1 MECLAGRVAV
11 VTGAASG
18 IGRALAGRFVAES
31 MSVVLADVEA
41 DALGAAIDE
50 LSTEVPAAEVEA
62 VVTDVSDGA
71 AVEAL
76 AERTLSRFGAVHLVC
91 NNAGVVT
98 LGDTWEQTAA
108 DWRWVIDVDL
118 WGVIN
123 GIRTFVPILLGQG
136 TEGHVVN
143 TASIA
148 GLVPSPTIAPY
159 NVAKAG
165 VVAASETLDMELRAC
180 GAPIGVSVLCPG
192 VVPTRIAES
201 ARNRPAE
208 RQPEGAEVGATA
220 VLDIPT
226 QHDLPPTALHA
237 DRIAELV
244 VDAVRNDR
252 FWIVT
257 HDGSAELIERRSRAM
272 TSGGRPEAPPVF

>member
-1 MECLAGRVAV
+1 MEVLPGRVAV

-18 IGRALAGRFVAES
+18 IGRALASRLAAEG
-31 MSVVLADVEA
+31 MAVVLADVEA
-41 DALGAAIDE
+41 SALDAAAAD
-50 LSTEVPAAEVEA
+50 LAAEVDGGSDRVEA
-62 VVTDVSDGA
+62 VVTDVADPA
-71 AVEAL
+71 AVDAL
-76 AERTLSRFGAVHLVC
+76 AASAVDRFGAVHVVC

-98 LGDTWEQTAA
+98 LGSTWEQPFD
-108 DWRWVIDVDL
+108 DWRWVLDVDL

-123 GIRTFVPILLGQG
+123 GIRTFVPILLRQG

-165 VVAASETLDMELRAC
+165 VVAASETLDMELREI

-201 ARNRPAE
+201 ERNRPG
-208 RQPEGAEVGATA
+208 GAATA
-220 VLDIPT
+220 TELDLPT
-226 QHDLPPTALHA
+226 QHELPPTALRPEQIA
-237 DRIAELV
+237 DLV
-244 VDAVRNDR
+244 VAAIRDNT

-257 HDGSAELIERRSRAM
+257 HEGSAELIEQRCLAM
-272 TSGGRPEAPPVF
+272 TGGGRPEIPPVF

>member
-1 MECLAGRVAV
+1 VEVLSGRIAV

-18 IGRALAGRFVAES
+18 IGRALASRLAAEG
-31 MSVVLADVEA
+31 MAVVLADVEA
-41 DALGAAIDE
+41 SALDAAAAD
-50 LSTEVPAAEVEA
+50 LAAEVDGGSDRVEA
-62 VVTDVSDGA
+62 VVTDVADPA
-71 AVEAL
+71 AVDAL
-76 AERTLSRFGAVHLVC
+76 AASAVDRFGAVHVVC

-98 LGDTWEQTAA
+98 LGSTWEQPFD
-108 DWRWVIDVDL
+108 DWRWVLDVDL

-123 GIRTFVPILLGQG
+123 GIRTFVPILLRQG

-165 VVAASETLDMELRAC
+165 VVAASETLDMELREI

-201 ARNRPAE
+201 ERNRPG
-208 RQPEGAEVGATA
+208 GAATA
-220 VLDIPT
+220 TELDLPT
-226 QHDLPPTALHA
+226 QHELPPTALRPEQIA
-237 DRIAELV
+237 DLV
-244 VDAVRNDR
+244 VAAIRDNT

-257 HDGSAELIERRSRAM
+257 HEGSAELIEQRCLAM
-272 TSGGRPEAPPVF
+272 TGGGRPEIPPVF

>member
-1 MECLAGRVAV
+1 VEVLSGRVAV

-18 IGRALAGRFVAES
+18 IGRALAGRLAAEG
-31 MSVVLADVEA
+31 MAVVLADVEA
-41 DALGAAIDE
+41 SALDAAAAD
-50 LSTEVPAAEVEA
+50 VAAEVDGGSDVVEA
-62 VVTDVSDGA
+62 VVTDVSDPA
-71 AVEAL
+71 AVDAL
-76 AERTLSRFGAVHLVC
+76 AARALGRFGAVHVVC

-98 LGDTWEQTAA
+98 LGSTWEQPLD
-108 DWRWVIDVDL
+108 DWRWVLDVDL

-123 GIRTFVPILLGQG
+123 GIRTFVPILIRQG

-165 VVAASETLDMELRAC
+165 VVAASETLDMELRQL

-201 ARNRPAE
+201 ERNRPG
-208 RQPEGAEVGATA
+208 GASTATE
-220 VLDIPT
+220 LDLPT
-226 QHDLPPTALHA
+226 QHELPPTALRPEQIA
-237 DRIAELV
+237 DLV
-244 VDAVRNDR
+244 VAAIGDNT

-257 HDGSAELIERRSRAM
+257 HEGSAELIKQRCLAM
-272 TSGGRPEAPPVF
+272 TGGGRPEIPPVF

>member
-1 MECLAGRVAV
+1 VEALSGRVAV

-18 IGRALAGRFVAES
+18 IGRALAGRLGAEG
-31 MSVVLADVEA
+31 MRVVLADVEA
-41 DALGAAIDE
+41 AALDAA
-50 LSTEVPAAEVEA
+50 AAELAADLDGGSQAVAA
-62 VVTDVSDGA
+62 VVTDVSDPA
-71 AVEAL
+71 AVDAL
-76 AERTLSRFGAVHLVC
+76 AARTVERFGAVHVVC

-98 LGDTWEQTAA
+98 LGSMWEQPID
-108 DWRWVIDVDL
+108 DWRWVLDVDL

-123 GIRTFVPILLGQG
+123 GIRTFVPILLRQG

-165 VVAASETLDMELRAC
+165 VVAASETLDIELREI

-201 ARNRPAE
+201 GRNRPG
-208 RQPEGAEVGATA
+208 GASTAAA

-226 QHDLPPTALHA
+226 QHELPPTALQP
-237 DRIAELV
+237 DRIADLV
-244 VDAVRNDR
+244 VAAIRDDT

-257 HDGSAELIERRSRAM
+257 HEGSADLISRRCRAM
-272 TSGGRPEAPPVF
+272 TSGGRPDSPPVF

>member
-1 MECLAGRVAV
+1 VQVLSGRVAV

-18 IGRALAGRFVAES
+18 IGRALAGRLAAEG
-31 MSVVLADVEA
+31 MAVVLADVEA
-41 DALGAAIDE
+41 TALDATAAD
-50 LSTEVPAAEVEA
+50 LAAEVDGGSDVVEA
-62 VVTDVSDGA
+62 VVTDVADPA
-71 AVEAL
+71 AVDAL
-76 AERTLSRFGAVHLVC
+76 AASAVDRFGAVHVVC

-98 LGDTWEQTAA
+98 LGSTWEQPLV
-108 DWRWVIDVDL
+108 DWRWVLDVDL

-123 GIRTFVPILLGQG
+123 GIRTFVPILLRQG

-165 VVAASETLDMELRAC
+165 VVAASETLDMELREI

-201 ARNRPAE
+201 ERNRPG
-208 RQPEGAEVGATA
+208 GAATA
-220 VLDIPT
+220 TELDLPT
-226 QHDLPPTALHA
+226 QHELPSTALRPEQIA
-237 DRIAELV
+237 DLV
-244 VDAVRNDR
+244 VAAIRDDT

-257 HDGSAELIERRSRAM
+257 HEGSAELIEQRCLAM
-272 TSGGRPEAPPVF
+272 TGGGRPEIPPVF

>member
-1 MECLAGRVAV
+1 MDELSGRVAV

-18 IGRALAGRFVAES
+18 IGLAMAQRFAAEG
-31 MSVVLADVEA
+31 MRVVLSDVEPAPLEQVTAALRDGGHEVHHVVADVSRWEDVEGLA
-41 DALGAAIDE
+41 AATIDA
-50 LSTEVPAAEVEA
+50 
-62 VVTDVSDGA
+62 
-71 AVEAL
+71 
-76 AERTLSRFGAVHLVC
+76 FGAVHVVC

-98 LGDTWEQTAA
+98 LGSTWEQPLV
-108 DWRWVIDVDL
+108 DWRWVLDVDL

-123 GIRTFVPILLGQG
+123 GIRTFVPILLRQG

-165 VVAASETLDMELRAC
+165 VVAASETLDMELREI

-201 ARNRPAE
+201 ERNRPG
-208 RQPEGAEVGATA
+208 GASTATE
-220 VLDIPT
+220 LDLPT
-226 QHDLPPTALHA
+226 QHELPPTALRPEQIA
-237 DRIAELV
+237 DLV
-244 VDAVRNDR
+244 VAAIRDNT

-257 HDGSAELIERRSRAM
+257 HEGSAELIEQRCLAM
-272 TSGGRPEAPPVF
+272 TGGGRPEIPPVF